1 MKNNLV
7 KWLPFNWD
15 IKNYINNILIYESSK
30 EQKAKCL
37 NELKYII
44 KLYHDDINFYGI
56 NYFENSY
63 FSKLFF
69 ILKYRFNRI

>member
-7 KWLPFNWD
+7 RWLPFNAD
-15 IKNYINNILIYESSK
+15 IKNYINNILIDEYSK

-37 NELKYII
+37 NEIKYII
-44 KLYHDDINFYGI
+44 KLYYDDINFYGI
-56 NYFENSY
+56 NYFENSN

-69 ILKYRFNRI
+69 IFNYGFYRI

>member
-7 KWLPFNWD
+7 KYLPFDSD
-15 IKNYINNILIYESSK
+15 IKNYINNILIFERSK
-30 EQKAKCL
+30 EEKAKCL

-44 KLYHDDINFYGI
+44 KLYDDDLNFYEI
-56 NYFENSY
+56 NYFENSN

-69 ILKYRFNRI
+69 VFRYH